1 MQNDQIN
8 KFLARLE
15 QHPELFDKFER
26 LLAIAENK
34 TEDIMTA
41 DEAEEKLFQEVR
53 QLEQELLQAW
63 ANKKQSQVAQ
73 KYDRRVGMQRRGK
86 KKSGG

>member
-1 MQNDQIN
+1 MQNEEIN
-8 KFLARLE
+8 NFLARIKR
-15 QHPELFDKFER
+15 HPELFEKFER

-53 QLEQELLQAW
+53 QLEQELLQSW
-63 ANKKQSQVAQ
+63 AENKQSQVEQ
-73 KYDRRVGMQRRGK
+73 KFERRVGMQRRGK
-86 KKSGG
+86 KNCGG